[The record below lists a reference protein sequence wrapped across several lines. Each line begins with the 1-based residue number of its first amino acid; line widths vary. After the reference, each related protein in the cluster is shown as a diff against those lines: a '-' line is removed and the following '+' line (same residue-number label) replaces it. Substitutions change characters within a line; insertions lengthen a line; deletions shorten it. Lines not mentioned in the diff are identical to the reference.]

1 MRIADLDIP
10 YVVRPGLRP
19 DLAVGGQFTVVVHK
33 VNTKEVIM
41 PQDDKPKKIEFDA
54 EEVSELLDIL
64 ELNANSP
71 AYAAINAAAVIN
83 LAAIS
88 YDIQKQLDKRAGIE
102 EHEEDEPSQPKAGYQ
117 TQREFAR

>member
-1 MRIADLDIP
+1 
-10 YVVRPGLRP
+10 
-19 DLAVGGQFTVVVHK
+19 
-33 VNTKEVIM
+33 M

-64 ELNANSP
+64 ELTANTA
-71 AYAAINAAAVIN
+71 AYLAINQAAVIN

-102 EHEEDEPSQPKAGYQ
+102 EEPEEGEQPQPKAGYQ

>member
-1 MRIADLDIP
+1 MKTADLATT
-10 YVVRPGLRP
+10 YGVLLGRRPALEV
-19 DLAVGGQFTVVVHK
+19 DELFTVAAHK
-33 VNTKEVIM
+33 ANTKEVIM
-41 PQDDKPKKIEFDA
+41 PDDKPKKIEFDA

-64 ELNANSP
+64 ELTANSP

-102 EHEEDEPSQPKAGYQ
+102 EPEEGEQPQPKAGYQ